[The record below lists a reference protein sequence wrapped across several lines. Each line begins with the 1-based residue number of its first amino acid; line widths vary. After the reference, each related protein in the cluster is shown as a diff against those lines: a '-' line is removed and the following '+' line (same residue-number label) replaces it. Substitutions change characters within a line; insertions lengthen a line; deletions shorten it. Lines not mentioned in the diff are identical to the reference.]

1 MVTIVAK
8 IMSIFRVEYR
18 KVPPFF
24 FDSNGGN
31 GDKKN
36 VNNFGHDRYYIFGPK
51 PTFPVAVSLFVALE
65 FVAYSDR
72 PKLEVRAYFSK
83 NRRYPS
89 LRSKKILTTPQKT
102 TTTTATIKNS

>member
-8 IMSIFRVEYR
+8 IMLFFRSEYR
-18 KVPPFF
+18 QVPPLF

-51 PTFPVAVSLFVALE
+51 PAFAVAVSLFVALV
-65 FVAYSDR
+65 FVAYSDH

-83 NRRYPS
+83 SRRYPS
-89 LRSKKILTTPQKT
+89 LRRKKILPTKQK
-102 TTTTATIKNS
+102 TTTATIKNS

>member
-8 IMSIFRVEYR
+8 IMLFSWSEYR
-18 KVPPFF
+18 QVPPLF
-24 FDSNGGN
+24 FDSNGGEW
-31 GDKKN
+31 GQKN
-36 VNNFGHDRYYIFGPK
+36 VNNCGHDRYYIFGLK
-51 PTFPVAVSLFVALE
+51 LAFAVAVSLFVALE

-83 NRRYPS
+83 NRRCLS

-102 TTTTATIKNS
+102 TTPTIKNS